1 MSKETILKAT
11 PRSESGKG
19 AARKLRAAGSVP
31 AVMYGGEDEAL
42 PLTVDSNEAY
52 NLFQSISVENTIVTL
67 DVKGVKGGI
76 QTLVREIQAHPFRP
90 EILHIDFLRIQKG
103 VAIEVEIPVNVIGT
117 PVGVKN
123 QGGILDHVLHTITV
137 RSIPSKIPESIE
149 VNIEG
154 LEVGESLHVGELG
167 LEEEMEVLTDP
178 ERTVVQVAYP
188 RVEEEPEEAELEEAP
203 EPELVGEEP
212 AGGSAE
218 EAEEQGEDEEGE
230 E

>member
-1 MSKETILKAT
+1 MSTATILKAT

-31 AVMYGGEDEAL
+31 AVVYGGEEEAL
-42 PLTVDSNEAY
+42 SLTVDSNEAY

-67 DVKGVKGGI
+67 NVKGVKGGI
-76 QTLVREIQAHPFRP
+76 ETLVREIQAHPFRP
-90 EILHIDFLRIQKG
+90 EILHIDFLRVQKG

-149 VNIEG
+149 VNIEE
-154 LEVGESLHVGELG
+154 LEVGQSLHVGELG

-188 RVEEEPEEAELEEAP
+188 RAEEEPEEELDEAL

-212 AGGSAE
+212 AAASAD
-218 EAEEQGEDEEGE
+218 EAEEQSEDEEGE